1 MAGLPA
7 TGLPVAVPVAIFT
20 MRVFIFISFILLLL
34 YIDLKKP
41 FFSISNYLDY
51 KDMIKFEIKKIILIF
66 FLSVSHFY
74 LYHKS
79 NEKFEIKKLF

>member
-41 FFSISNYLDY
+41 FFSISNYLYY
-51 KDMIKFEIKKIILIF
+51 KDMIKFEIKKNYFDIF
-66 FLSVSHFY
+66 SFCITFLFISQ
-74 LYHKS
+74 K
-79 NEKFEIKKLF
+79 